1 MRQKP
6 KKKQQGCVFPLVLLA
21 IIFILFLGYC
31 KFAGGWGLSES
42 IASNLPSETSYPEG
56 TYEEKLQ
63 AISRSM
69 PQAKQILNHIDEYPD
84 EILDLLLR
92 NPETKDFVLDYPKNK
107 NGTTSKPDISKECKK
122 GKLPH
127 FLQWDKRWG
136 YDSYGSSNIAI
147 SGCGPTCLSMVYTA
161 LTGKQDYDP
170 KTMAEFS
177 NKNGYYISGSG
188 TSWSFM
194 TDGAK
199 RLGLSVRELPLSAD
213 GMKSELNRGRY
224 IIAIL
229 GPGDFTTSGHFI
241 VIHDTDRHGNFRV
254 LDPNSNANTKKTWS
268 YEKLSGQILNMWS
281 YSAEG

>member
-1 MRQKP
+1 MRQTT
-6 KKKQQGCVFPLVLLA
+6 KKKQQGCAFPLILLA

-31 KFAGGWGLSES
+31 KFAGGWGLAES
-42 IASNLPSETSYPEG
+42 IASNMPSEISSLEG

-63 AISRSM
+63 ILSRNI
-69 PQAKQILNHIDEYPD
+69 PQAKQILKNIEEYPD

-107 NGTTSKPDISKECKK
+107 NGTTSKPNISKECKK
-122 GKLPH
+122 GHIPH

-147 SGCGPTCLSMVYTA
+147 SGCGPTCMSMVYTA
-161 LTGKQDYDP
+161 LTGNQDYDP

-177 NKNGYYISGSG
+177 NKNGYYITGSG
-188 TSWSFM
+188 TSWNFM
-194 TDGAK
+194 TGGAK
-199 RLGLSVRELPLSAD
+199 RLGLIARELSLSAN
-213 GMKSELNRGRY
+213 GMKSELSQGHY
-224 IIAIL
+224 IIASL

-241 VIHDTDRHGNFRV
+241 VIYDTDRNGNFRV
-254 LDPNSNANTKKTWS
+254 LDPNSNTNTKKTWS